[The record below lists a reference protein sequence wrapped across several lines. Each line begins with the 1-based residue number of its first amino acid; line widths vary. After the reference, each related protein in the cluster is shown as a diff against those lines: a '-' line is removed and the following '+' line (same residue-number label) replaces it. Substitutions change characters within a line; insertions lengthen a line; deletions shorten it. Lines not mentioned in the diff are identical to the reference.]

1 MRIFGYHGIGGGQG
15 GEGWREAGVSSGEA
29 LVLLIQKLDVAS
41 RQGVTVMHE
50 ESVIAG

>member
-1 MRIFGYHGIGGGQG
+1 MRIVGYQG
-15 GEGWREAGVSSGEA
+15 GEGRREAGVSSGEA